1 MLVSDLVAML
11 RLDIGDTAGEMLG
24 DEYLERCI
32 IRAVYSL
39 NKDIDAAYTVD
50 AVDVSPDPPG
60 EDQEMLLLRAH
71 IFVCMLM
78 RSITANNFS
87 FTSGDKKVDK
97 TKQPQFWAD
106 LQDDL
111 GKDYKA
117 RVKQRNPESSTVED
131 GDGIMTAPAVK
142 PVIYERGI
150 EEDENAAL
158 G

>member
-1 MLVSDLVAML
+1 MLVSDLVTML

-24 DEYLERCI
+24 DEYLNRCI
-32 IRAVYSL
+32 VRAVYSI
-39 NKDIDAAYTVD
+39 NKDINVSYTVD
-50 AVDVSPDPPG
+50 AGDVTPDPSG
-60 EDQEMLLLRAH
+60 ENQEMILLRAH

-111 GKDYKA
+111 GKDYNA
-117 RVKQRNPESSTVED
+117 RVKQINPDSPTVDD
-131 GDGIMTAPAVK
+131 GDGIMTTPSVK
-142 PVIYERGI
+142 PVVYERGI

>member
-1 MLVSDLVAML
+1 MLVCDLVAML

-24 DEYLERCI
+24 DEFLNRCVV
-32 IRAVYSL
+32 RAVYSL
-39 NKDIDAAYTVD
+39 NKDIDAAYMV
-50 AVDVSPDPPG
+50 AAGDVTPDPSG

-71 IFVCMLM
+71 VFVCMLM

-106 LQDDL
+106 LQGDL
-111 GKDYKA
+111 DKDYKA
-117 RVKQRNPESSTVED
+117 RVKQRKPDAVDE
-131 GDGIMTAPAVK
+131 GDDRVMAAPGVR

-150 EEDENAAL
+150 ERDPDAPL
-158 G
+158 K